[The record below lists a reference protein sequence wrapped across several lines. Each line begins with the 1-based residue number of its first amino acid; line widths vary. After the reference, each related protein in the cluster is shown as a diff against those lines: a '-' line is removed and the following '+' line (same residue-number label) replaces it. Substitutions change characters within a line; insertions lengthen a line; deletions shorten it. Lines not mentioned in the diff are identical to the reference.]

1 MNRKIILTISLILL
15 AGIVGLVLASEIES
29 GIAIFKGWNL
39 IYGFT
44 PSSLYEQ
51 GFDFS
56 HIKAIYT
63 YIPQEGKYVRIYP
76 VPESTIIE
84 KYGDAYFEKQA
95 NWVYSDATVEGELNG
110 RAHFTEYW
118 LEEPLPLSQKPLYK
132 GWNFVGVTSY
142 IAGKPQGEIIGDCN
156 FEKMY
161 VWDFVD
167 QKWVNWPINK
177 NEDIEND
184 WLGYGLIIK
193 VSNDCKISSSNEEVT
208 NPPSLPE
215 EQNNVILG
223 RKCTT
228 NSDCPNQYTDW
239 SCKNGTT
246 AQRYISY
253 YSCEQ
258 EKSTCQS
265 SPGGVEYENC
275 ANGCLNSVCN

>member
-1 MNRKIILTISLILL
+1 MNKKIVLMISLILL
-15 AGIVGLVLASEIES
+15 VGVVGLVLASEIES

-44 PSSLYEQ
+44 PSSLNGQ

-76 VPESTIIE
+76 APESTIIE

-118 LEEPLPLSQKPLYK
+118 LEEPLPLSQKRLYK

-142 IAGKPQGEIIGDCN
+142 IAGKLQGEIIGDCN

-161 VWDFVD
+161 IWDSVD

-177 NEDIEND
+177 NDDIEND

-193 VSNDCKISSSNEEVT
+193 VSNNCQLGSSEGNIPAVP
-208 NPPSLPE
+208 NLPND
-215 EQNNVILG
+215 QK
-223 RKCTT
+223 KCTDSDGGLNYYT
-228 NSDCPNQYTDW
+228 KGTVTGSETLEDFCVNTIKLSEALCNNDGREAYAQYDCP
-239 SCKNGTT
+239 SGCSNG
-246 AQRYISY
+246 ACIQ
-253 YSCEQ
+253 
-258 EKSTCQS
+258 
-265 SPGGVEYENC
+265 
-275 ANGCLNSVCN
+275 